1 MHGETMRPFISS
13 STLFLAASLS
23 SVSVIA
29 ESLLSPVIVTA
40 SRHQQKL
47 DDTLSSTTLITRE
60 DIEASNASTLEE
72 LLKTVPGLDVIHSGP
87 YGKNTSIYMRG
98 TNSSHILTLVNGIKT
113 YSATSGG
120 TAYQHIPLS
129 QIDRIEIV
137 RGPRSGL
144 YGSEAIGGVIQIFT
158 RKGQETSTASFD
170 IEQGANNTSKLEAG
184 FSGRK
189 GKLGYSLFASQF
201 NTDGIDSIQ
210 HTTAND
216 TDGYDQKS
224 LSTNLSYTFNPAV
237 TVDLEFLNSQGSTLY
252 DNCYNAVLVATSDNC
267 YADYEQQSASLK
279 LNLTPQSIWDASLQ
293 IGESKDLSDNF
304 WEDTPN
310 NTYSTEV
317 SSLYFQNNFQISD
330 NHLLIAGFDSVKD
343 KVIATPYTVYDKVR
357 DNQGTYVAWNAE
369 LGATSF
375 KTSLRNDDNE
385 QFGSHSTGSISAG
398 YKINE
403 TSRTYVSYGTAFKAP
418 SFNQLYWP
426 GFSNPDLLPE
436 ESESVEIGFKQK
448 IDNGQLQLSLYQTK
462 VDNLISSATNINKA
476 EIEGIEV
483 SADLNIQ
490 KWKLTFSTE
499 YLEPVN
505 KDTSNYGKI
514 LANRTQQSTS
524 LNASRIFDKTGV
536 FISLL
541 NQGKRFTDS
550 GNTDTLDAYTV
561 VDLKINHKLDK
572 NLSTELKI
580 ENLLDE
586 DYLIYGGFNTYNT
599 LGRSVFISMNYKM

>member
-1 MHGETMRPFISS
+1 MRPFISR
-13 STLFLAASLS
+13 STLFLSASLS

-29 ESLLSPVIVTA
+29 ETLLSPVIVTA
-40 SRHQQKL
+40 SRYEQKL
-47 DDTLSSTTLITRE
+47 EDTLSSTTLITRE

-158 RKGQETSTASFD
+158 RKGQDTSTASFD
-170 IEQGANNTSKLEAG
+170 IEQGVNNTSKLEAG
-184 FSGRK
+184 FSGHN

-201 NTDGIDSIQ
+201 DTDGIDSIQ
-210 HTTAND
+210 HTTTND
-216 TDGYDQKS
+216 SDGYDQKS
-224 LSTNLSYTFNPAV
+224 LSTNLSYTFNSAV

-252 DNCYNAVLVATSDNC
+252 DNCYNASYATSDNC
-267 YADYEQQSASLK
+267 YADYEQQSTSIK

-310 NTYSTEV
+310 NTYLTEV

-330 NHLLIAGFDSVKD
+330 NHLLIAGIDSLKD

-357 DNQGTYVAWNAE
+357 DNQGVYVAWNAE
-369 LGATSF
+369 LGEASV

-385 QFGSHSTGSISAG
+385 QFGVHSTGSISAG

-418 SFNQLYWP
+418 SFNELYWP

-448 IDNGQLQLSLYQTK
+448 IVNGQLQFSLYQTK

-476 EIEGIEV
+476 EIEGIEI

-505 KDTSNYGKI
+505 KDNSNYGKI
-514 LANRTQQSTS
+514 LTNRAQQSTS
-524 LNASRIFDKTGV
+524 LNAARTFGKTGV

-541 NQGKRFTDS
+541 NQGDRFTDS
-550 GNTDTLDAYTV
+550 SNTNMLDAYTV
-561 VDLKINHKLDK
+561 VDFKINHKVDK
-572 NLSTELKI
+572 NISTELKI
-580 ENLLDE
+580 ENLFDE